1 MNKILS
7 FSLSVFLFL
16 ALLPS
21 SLHSAATITVG
32 SVTLQLN
39 GIAIQSELRSDW
51 FINALYL
58 SEKSTDSQ
66 SILTDVSP
74 KRMEMKV
81 LADTLSGRRLKRFW
95 VERIRS
101 NNQPSEVLA
110 LAKQVRDFANVMG
123 QNLEANDVIAID
135 FVPGQAT
142 RVTING
148 SVNANLS
155 PDLFNMV
162 LKSWVGDLPPS
173 NEFKEAILGQT
184 NFDTLL
190 TRYQAIQP
198 TEARIAAFDKK
209 LQEQIALQQQKEE
222 EARLA
227 EERKIAQE
235 KAAEEA
241 RQRQVELAKE
251 EEKQSQLA
259 AQAKA
264 QEAEKEKQ
272 RLAEE
277 ARIAEEAANKPPV
290 VEIPAGPSP
299 EEIAA
304 IKTSYT
310 NAIKRHYTPQF
321 EYPIRAL
328 MKRYGN
334 SVFSRPKKGRTHG
347 VVEINIEVDRDGDLV
362 SGGVTRSSGEKILD
376 EAVQKALFDSV
387 PFPAMP
393 SELEDETFST
403 VLSIDIPAP
412 ST

>member
-21 SLHSAATITVG
+21 TLHSAATISVG

-58 SEKSTDSQ
+58 SKKSTDSQ

-198 TEARIAAFDKK
+198 SEARVAVFDKK

-251 EEKQSQLA
+251 EKQSQLA

-277 ARIAEEAANKPPV
+277 AKIAEEAANKPPV
-290 VEIPAGPSP
+290 VEVPAGPSA
-299 EEIAA
+299 EQIAEIKSSYTLA
-304 IKTSYT
+304 IK
-310 NAIKRHYTPQF
+310 KHYTPQF
-321 EYPIRAL
+321 EYPVRAL
-328 MKRYGN
+328 IQRYGN
-334 SVFSRPKKGRTHG
+334 SVFNRPKKGRTHG
-347 VVEINIEVDRDGDLV
+347 LVEINIEVDRDGDLV

-387 PFPAMP
+387 PFPPMP
-393 SELEDETFST
+393 GVLDDETFST

-412 ST
+412 TL